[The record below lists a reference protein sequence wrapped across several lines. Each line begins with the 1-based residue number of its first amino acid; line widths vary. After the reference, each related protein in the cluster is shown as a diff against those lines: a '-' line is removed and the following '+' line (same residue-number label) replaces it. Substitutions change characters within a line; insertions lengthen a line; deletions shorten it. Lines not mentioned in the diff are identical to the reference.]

1 MKTSIANILRN
12 QSMHSFSGQS
22 TSFTSVTFPIVNKV
36 FKTLSSNSLVSV
48 IPMAT
53 PSGQLFYMD
62 PVYGKGTKEY
72 EKMQQ
77 KIKHDR
83 MKARY
88 EKLKNQQGWPKI

>member
-1 MKTSIANILRN
+1 MKTNIANILHN
-12 QSMHSFSGQS
+12 QSMHSFNGQS
-22 TSFTSVTFPIVNKV
+22 SSTSVAFPIVNKA
-36 FKTLSSNSLVSV
+36 FNTLLPMNLISV
-48 IPMAT
+48 IPMAA

-88 EKLKNQQGWPKI
+88 EKLKNQEGWPKI